1 MKDNILIYIASPF
14 SGDVER
20 NIEFARAACRFCIDM
35 GHTPIAVHLLY
46 PQILDDKDP
55 AQREAGLQLG
65 GNVLEHCN
73 EMWVCGSEIS
83 AGMNTEIE
91 LAKTLG
97 MPIRHFT
104 RQQILDTP
112 EASAVKMASL
122 IAVCKDKVHP
132 APHEYPIHD
141 YPWGIKE
148 VGSVDELIEAFEHG
162 NWSVRTGFVL
172 GALAFIEQVSS
183 GNEWLALKYDGGM
196 WQSFESFS
204 FYHMLHQYGADYCKS
219 FIETLHDTP
228 LPEFAYPT
236 EPEPFISEP
245 ELQP

>member
-1 MKDNILIYIASPF
+1 MKDNKLIYIASPF
-14 SGDVER
+14 FGDVER

-46 PQILDDKDP
+46 PQILDDKNP
-55 AQREAGLQLG
+55 AQREAGLKLG
-65 GNVLEHCN
+65 FNVLEHC
-73 EMWVCGSEIS
+73 
-83 AGMNTEIE
+83 
-91 LAKTLG
+91 
-97 MPIRHFT
+97 
-104 RQQILDTP
+104 
-112 EASAVKMASL
+112 
-122 IAVCKDKVHP
+122 
-132 APHEYPIHD
+132 
-141 YPWGIKE
+141 
-148 VGSVDELIEAFEHG
+148 DELIEAFEHG

-172 GALAFIEQVSS
+172 GALAFIEQVSG

-228 LPEFAYPT
+228 LPGFAYPAG
-236 EPEPFISEP
+236 PEPFISEP